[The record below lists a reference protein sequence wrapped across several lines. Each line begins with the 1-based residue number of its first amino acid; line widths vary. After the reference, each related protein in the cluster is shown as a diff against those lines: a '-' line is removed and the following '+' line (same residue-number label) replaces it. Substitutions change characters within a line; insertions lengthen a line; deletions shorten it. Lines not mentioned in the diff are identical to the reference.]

1 MTLLRSLSIL
11 LWVAPPLAAQ
21 RIDIDLPVPQVAGT
35 RVQAQ
40 SCATF
45 DSLWS
50 GKRNLK
56 AKLFRADVAPD
67 TILLT
72 SEPMLTK
79 GEQLTRPFMWVSAVV
94 PSVPLGALPPRVQAV
109 IWTWGDP
116 IISYK
121 TPPGARFLVTLE
133 KGLSVDLGELN
144 RDPMRREVRF
154 SDATGYP
161 STGQIVY
168 SWTTGE
174 KLLLFAQHKNAKAP
188 LEGGWIGLSNEL
200 RGGII
205 QVLMAAT
212 CGVE

>member
-1 MTLLRSLSIL
+1 VLQTLGIL
-11 LWVAPPLAAQ
+11 LWVAAPLAAQ
-21 RIDIDLPVPQVAGT
+21 RINFDIPVPEVPGT
-35 RVQAQ
+35 QVQAQ

-45 DSLWS
+45 DSLWP

-79 GEQLTRPFMWVSAVV
+79 GEQITRPYMWVSAVV

-109 IWTWGDP
+109 IWSWGHL
-116 IISYK
+116 IISSR
-121 TPPGARFLVTLE
+121 TPPGARLLVTLE
-133 KGLSVDLGELN
+133 KGVSVDLGELN
-144 RDPMRREVRF
+144 RDPMQREVRF

-174 KLLLFAQHKNAKAP
+174 RLLLFAQYKNAKAP
-188 LEGGWIGLSNEL
+188 LEGGWIGLYDEL

-205 QVLMAAT
+205 QVLMGAT